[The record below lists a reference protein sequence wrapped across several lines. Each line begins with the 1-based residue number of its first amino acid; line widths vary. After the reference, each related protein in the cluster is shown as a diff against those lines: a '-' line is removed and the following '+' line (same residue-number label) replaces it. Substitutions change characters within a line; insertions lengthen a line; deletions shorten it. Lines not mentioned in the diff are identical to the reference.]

1 MAWKSFELDK
11 VYLVWHNDMIILYI
25 VDVMLGF
32 HMKLDLKKIAI
43 KDNLEASLR
52 VRLWVY
58 REWNGMI
65 IKGMEFKNLVWIL

>member
-1 MAWKSFELDK
+1 MAWKSFELGK

-43 KDNLEASLR
+43 EDNLEASLR

-58 REWNGMI
+58 
-65 IKGMEFKNLVWIL
+65 KGMKWNDH